1 MTKYFIGIS
10 TLIISVLVFNQCNR
24 KANAT
29 NSGVE
34 NHKTA
39 KLISMEKNGITLT
52 EFYAPETFEN
62 ASILQSMNAS
72 MEELDNNIISLNF
85 STTNYK
91 LGEQTNRTS
100 IKNCANAVD
109 GQHIHCIVDNQPY
122 NALYKDSAKVK
133 TLSDGQHI
141 VLSFLSRSY
150 HESIKNKNA
159 YTLTSV
165 ITGKSRYTARYAAPD
180 LTSPMLFYSRP
191 KGEYKGDDTKA
202 VLLDFY
208 LVNVDLSKDGYKVK
222 AEINGNV
229 FMLDKWCGYFI
240 EGLPLGENTI
250 KLTLVDAKGKK
261 VEGAF
266 NETERKIKLSN

>member
-1 MTKYFIGIS
+1 MTKYFIGIT
-10 TLIISVLVFNQCNR
+10 TLIISVLIFNQCNR

-29 NSGVE
+29 SAGTE

-39 KLISMEKNGITLT
+39 KLISMKKNGITLT

-62 ASILQSMNAS
+62 ASILQSMDAT
-72 MEELDNNIISLNF
+72 MDELDNNIISLNF

-91 LGEQTNRTS
+91 LGEQTNRAT

-133 TLSDGQHI
+133 TLNDGQHI

-191 KGEYKGDDTKA
+191 KGEYKDDDTKA
-202 VLLDFY
+202 ILLDFY

-222 AEINGNV
+222 AEINGNE
-229 FMLDKWCGYFI
+229 FLIDKWCGYFI